1 MKKSVTAKK
10 IGDPLSLPLYK
21 IKCGRRSTILEVIGM
36 CGIAG
41 WTDMNNSLEEYG
53 DVIEAMSAAVAHRG
67 PDAKGSFRDNGC
79 LLAHRR
85 LSVIDPEN
93 GSQPMTYGIYTIVY
107 NGELYNTSELRS
119 KLKNLGHT
127 FDTAS
132 DTEVLLKAYAEWGG
146 DCLQRLNGIYAFA
159 VWDKMNRKLF
169 LARDRAGVKPLFYH
183 VYNGGIVF
191 ASEIKALFACPKVT
205 PAIDEEGAA
214 SLILLG
220 PARKGGLGVFS
231 GIEEL
236 KPGECAVF
244 DPAGLKKRRYWQL
257 RAAPHSESLSETAE
271 HLGWLIKDSVERQL
285 VSDVPLC
292 TFLSGGLDSSLISA
306 IAARRYAS
314 EGRRLHT
321 YSIDYKDNR
330 RNFRASAFQP
340 DEDAPW
346 IDEMSA
352 FIGSEHTNIII
363 DSPALAE
370 ALDASAEARDLPGM
384 ADIDSSLYLFC
395 REVKRDFT
403 VAVSGE
409 CADEIFGGYPWYH
422 KPELLFAEGFPWA
435 RSTEKRAGL
444 LRPELAAKL
453 HPADYV
459 RNAADSSI
467 SDILSVLDSDSIE
480 EKARR
485 RMFLLNFYWFMQTL
499 LDRKDRCSMAHGL
512 EVRVPFCDH
521 RIAEYAYNI
530 PWEMKSLGGREKGL
544 VRKISEKYLPHDV
557 AWRRKSPYP
566 KTHNPTYAGLVFD
579 RFVRLMKEPDCRLT
593 AILDK
598 ARIDELI
605 ATEGSSFAENWY
617 GQLMTTPQMFAYL
630 IQLEIWLRRYDPEIE
645 F

>member
-1 MKKSVTAKK
+1 
-10 IGDPLSLPLYK
+10 
-21 IKCGRRSTILEVIGM
+21 M

-41 WTDMNNSLEEYG
+41 WIDLKNSLEEYEN
-53 DVIEAMSAAVAHRG
+53 IMSEMSASLTHRG
-67 PDAKGSFRDNGC
+67 PDAGGSFRDIGC

-85 LSVIDPEN
+85 LSVIDPER
-93 GSQPMTYGIYTIVY
+93 GAQPMTYRRFTIVY
-107 NGELYNTSELRS
+107 NGELYNTAELRS

-132 DTEVLLKAYAEWGG
+132 DTEVLLKSYAEWGG
-146 DCLQRLNGIYAFA
+146 NCLERLNGIYAFA
-159 VWDKMNRKLF
+159 VWDKAGRKLF

-183 VYNGGIVF
+183 RYENGIVF
-191 ASEIKALFACPKVT
+191 ASEIKALFCCPKVK
-205 PAIDEEGAA
+205 PVLDEEGAA
-214 SLILLG
+214 SLMLLG
-220 PARKGGLGVFS
+220 PARKGGLGVFK

-236 KPGECAVF
+236 LPGEFAEF
-244 DPAGLKKRRYWQL
+244 DANGFVKHRYWQL
-257 RAAPHSESLSETAE
+257 KAVPHTESLAETAD
-271 HLGWLIKDSVERQL
+271 HLGFLIKDSVERQL

-306 IAARRYAS
+306 IAARKYAS
-314 EGRRLHT
+314 EGRRLNT

-330 RNFRASAFQP
+330 KNFVASAFQP

-352 FIGSEHTNIII
+352 FIGSQHTNVII

-370 ALDASAEARDLPGM
+370 ALDPSMEARDLPGM
-384 ADIDSSLYLFC
+384 ADVDSSLYLFC
-395 REVKRDFT
+395 REVKKNFT

-444 LRPELAAKL
+444 IRPDLTAKI
-453 HPADYV
+453 HPAEYV
-459 RNAADSSI
+459 RSAADATVAGM
-467 SDILSVLDSDSIE
+467 SVLDTDSGE

-544 VRKISEKYLPHDV
+544 VRKISERYLPHDV
-557 AWRRKSPYP
+557 AWRKKSPYP
-566 KTHNPTYAGLVFD
+566 KTHNPSYAKLVFD
-579 RFVRLMKEPDCRLT
+579 RFVKLMQEPDCRLPL
-593 AILDK
+593 ILDK
-598 ARIDELI
+598 GKITELI
-605 ATEGSSFAENWY
+605 ATEGSSFSENWY

-630 IQLEIWLRRYDPEIE
+630 IQLELWFRKYDPEIQ

>member
-1 MKKSVTAKK
+1 
-10 IGDPLSLPLYK
+10 
-21 IKCGRRSTILEVIGM
+21 M

-41 WTDMNNSLEEYG
+41 WIDLKNSLEEYEN
-53 DVIEAMSAAVAHRG
+53 VMSEMSASLNHRG
-67 PDAKGSFRDNGC
+67 PDAGGSFRGTGC

-93 GSQPMTYGIYTIVY
+93 GAQPMTYSRFTIVY
-107 NGELYNTSELRS
+107 NGELYNTAELRS

-132 DTEVLLKAYAEWGG
+132 DTEVLLKSYAEWGRN
-146 DCLQRLNGIYAFA
+146 CLERLNGIYAFA
-159 VWDKMNRKLF
+159 VWDKAGRKLF

-183 VYNGGIVF
+183 RYENGIVF
-191 ASEIKALFACPKVT
+191 ASEIKALFRCPKVK
-205 PAIDEEGAA
+205 PVLDEEGAA
-214 SLILLG
+214 SLMLLG
-220 PARKGGLGVFS
+220 PARKGGLGVFK

-236 KPGECAVF
+236 LPGEFAEF
-244 DPAGLKKRRYWQL
+244 DANGFGKHRYWQL
-257 RAAPHSESLSETAE
+257 KAVPHTESLAETAD
-271 HLGWLIKDSVERQL
+271 HLGFLIKDSVERQL

-306 IAARRYAS
+306 IAARKFAS
-314 EGRRLHT
+314 EGRRLNT

-330 RNFRASAFQP
+330 KNFVASAFQP

-352 FIGSEHTNIII
+352 FIGSQHTNVII

-370 ALDASAEARDLPGM
+370 ALDPSMEARDLPGM
-384 ADIDSSLYLFC
+384 ADVDSSLYLFC
-395 REVKRDFT
+395 REVKKNFT

-422 KPELLFAEGFPWA
+422 KPELLFADGFPWA

-444 LRPELAAKL
+444 LRPELAAKI
-453 HPADYV
+453 HPAEYV
-459 RNAADSSI
+459 RNAADATAAGM
-467 SDILSVLDSDSIE
+467 SVLDTDSGE

-544 VRKISEKYLPHDV
+544 VRKISERYLPHDV
-557 AWRRKSPYP
+557 AWRKKSPYP
-566 KTHNPTYAGLVFD
+566 KTHNPSYAKLVFD
-579 RFVRLMKEPDCRLT
+579 RFVKLMQEPGCRLPL
-593 AILDK
+593 IIDK
-598 ARIDELI
+598 RKITELI
-605 ATEGSSFAENWY
+605 ATEGSSFSENWY

-630 IQLEIWLRRYDPEIE
+630 IQLELWFRKYDPEIQ